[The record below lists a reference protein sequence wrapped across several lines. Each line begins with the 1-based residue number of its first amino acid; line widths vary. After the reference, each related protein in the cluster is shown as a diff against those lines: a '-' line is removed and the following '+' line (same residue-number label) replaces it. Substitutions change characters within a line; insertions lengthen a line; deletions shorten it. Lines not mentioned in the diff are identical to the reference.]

1 MTGFARFFI
10 PVLMVFSASVATAQQ
25 IEQPQDTVLLTIS
38 GEVSVTNADDT
49 ALFDLAMLE
58 ALDQHV
64 TDVETPWHDGPQ
76 QFTGPRIIDL
86 LNAVGAAGSEL
97 RFVAI
102 NDYAA
107 NMPWD
112 DIEAFD
118 VILATRQNGETMS
131 VRDKGPL
138 FVIYPFNQNP
148 ELRNEVYYGRSV
160 WQVKEIQVLP

>member
-1 MTGFARFFI
+1 MTGFLRFFI
-10 PVLMVFSASVATAQQ
+10 PFAVALSTSVATAQQ
-25 IEQPQDTVLLTIS
+25 LDQPQDTVILSVS
-38 GEVSVTNADDT
+38 GEVSVTNADG
-49 ALFDLAMLE
+49 AAQFDLAMLD

-64 TDVETPWHDGPQ
+64 TDVETPWHDGAQ
-76 QFTGPRIIDL
+76 QFSGPRIIDL
-86 LNAVGAAGSEL
+86 LNAVGATGSEL

-107 NMPWD
+107 NMPWAD
-112 DIEAFD
+112 TESFD
-118 VILATRQNGETMS
+118 VILATRQNGNTMS